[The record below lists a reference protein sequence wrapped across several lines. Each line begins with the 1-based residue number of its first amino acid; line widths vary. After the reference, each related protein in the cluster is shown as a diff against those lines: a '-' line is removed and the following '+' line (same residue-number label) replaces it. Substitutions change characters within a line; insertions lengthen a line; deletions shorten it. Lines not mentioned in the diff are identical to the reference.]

1 LNDELIDK
9 KVSRAFP
16 FVYKDLTFILR
27 PDFKEIYVYKNNK
40 MINSTLLTQ
49 SVIATDYN
57 FYYNKNT
64 VVLSFFRKIIIE
76 YDIDKKLV
84 LLNSNFKSIRSYLKL
99 PKSIILVNILITL
112 FLVMRYDI
120 DKKTFIEYEQ
130 LI

>member
-1 LNDELIDK
+1 MNDELIDK

-57 FYYNKNT
+57 F
-64 VVLSFFRKIIIE
+64 F
-76 YDIDKKLV
+76 KK
-84 LLNSNFKSIRSYLKL
+84 R
-99 PKSIILVNILITL
+99 
-112 FLVMRYDI
+112 
-120 DKKTFIEYEQ
+120 
-130 LI
+130 

>member
-1 LNDELIDK
+1 MNDELIDK